1 MSYASQDSTLLGL
14 SFENWMILVGVIV
27 IAGIAVLTAKL

>member
-1 MSYASQDSTLLGL
+1 MQYLAQNFTALGL
-14 SFENWMILVGVIV
+14 TLESWIILSGLAP